1 MQNGAQAHA
10 ARYTPPMDSFPRQQC
25 GREVVTRWPLWCVL
39 ERGHDDACSLR
50 RKWWK
55 P

>member
-1 MQNGAQAHA
+1 MLNRAQFNA
-10 ARYTPPMDSFPRQQC
+10 ARHTPPMDPFPRRQC
-25 GREVVTRWPLWCVL
+25 ARERVTDWPLWCVL
-39 ERGHDDACSLR
+39 ERGHEGACSMR